1 MIKTEVLKC
10 CFSFPAPFW
19 SAWTQYIPACPGC
32 GRDRI
37 YQTRSRTCRSGVDPS
52 REESS
57 SKCTGPDIGQK
68 KCPYVS
74 TPCIASW
81 TSWQLWASDCP
92 ICGDDAIRK
101 RIRICRNQFKEQ
113 LPANQCTGSPEQ
125 TENCHVPSCRNPR
138 TTFWGE
144 WGPWDG
150 ECPTCYETEIYQKR
164 KRYCFSRF
172 YTVLNN
178 LFCLGSGEQQ
188 KVCSD
193 ASPCEIAGWSQWS
206 EWTPCSSRFNCRR
219 SRVRSCLA
227 RKKCEGY
234 AQQIEPCFGNMCSY
248 LRLLTTWILF
258 RPSVVEGNGT
268 NSANTNCNNQICG
281 DSPS

>member
-1 MIKTEVLKC
+1 MLKC

-74 TPCIASW
+74 TPCITSW
-81 TSWQLWASDCP
+81 TSWQPWASDCP

-144 WGPWDG
+144 WGPWDR
-150 ECPTCYETEIYQKR
+150 ECPTCYKTEIYQKR

-172 YTVLNN
+172 FSV
-178 LFCLGSGEQQ
+178 LGSNLCPGTGEQQ
-188 KVCSD
+188 RLCPS
-193 ASPCEIAGWSQWS
+193 APPCLAMAWSQWS
-206 EWTPCSSRFNCRR
+206 QWTPCGSSCRR
-219 SRVRSCLA
+219 YRVRSCLEQN
-227 RKKCEGY
+227 KCKGY
-234 AQQIEPCFGNMCSY
+234 GQKYEPCFGRLCSRS
-248 LRLLTTWILF
+248 RLVMWVLLLWPRVFSEGNVGTNVMVGNSSSVDLPV
-258 RPSVVEGNGT
+258 PSVF
-268 NSANTNCNNQICG
+268 S
-281 DSPS
+281 SPN